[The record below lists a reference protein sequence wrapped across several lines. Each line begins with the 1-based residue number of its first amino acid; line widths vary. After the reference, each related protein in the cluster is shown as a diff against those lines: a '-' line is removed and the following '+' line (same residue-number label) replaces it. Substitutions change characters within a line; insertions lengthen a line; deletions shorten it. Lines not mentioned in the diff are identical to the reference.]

1 MVSKVADSGPA
12 SKEDGLKVQ
21 DIILK
26 VESALITRI
35 H

>member
-26 VESALITRI
+26 VESVNLP
-35 H
+35 